1 MNEKIMKKFYYLL
14 IIVLTVLVAVPTV
27 AQSEKQLKKE
37 IKEKALKDARKEAK
51 RLKKEG
57 FSVAP
62 GQLPLD
68 KQIENTW
75 MKRYEVTDEGNPKY
89 FVADARATGE
99 SHSAAKMRAFEIAK
113 INIAEQIG
121 PKVAGLV
128 STNLANSQL
137 NAEEAASITKT
148 VGSFKSKVQADIGN
162 MLTLFEASKNIGKN
176 TEVFITLAY
185 GYDAAMKLAK
195 EKLRKQMEEAA
206 NVNAKQLD
214 DILDF

>member
-1 MNEKIMKKFYYLL
+1 M
-14 IIVLTVLVAVPTV
+14 
-27 AQSEKQLKKE
+27 
-37 IKEKALKDARKEAK
+37 
-51 RLKKEG
+51 
-57 FSVAP
+57 
-62 GQLPLD
+62 D

-75 MKRYEVTDEGNPKY
+75 IKRYEVTDDGNPKY
-89 FVADARATGE
+89 FVTDARATGE
-99 SHSAAKMRAFEIAK
+99 THSAAKMQAYEMAK

-121 PKVAGLV
+121 SKVAGLV
-128 STNLANSQL
+128 ETKLANSQL

-148 VGSFKSKVQADIGN
+148 VGSFKSKVKADIGN

-195 EKLRKQMEEAA
+195 EKLRKQMEAEAD
-206 NVNAKQLD
+206 VNAKQLD

>member
-1 MNEKIMKKFYYLL
+1 MKKSTCFL
-14 IIVLTVLVAVPTV
+14 IFILAFLVAGNTI

-51 RLKKEG
+51 KLKKEG

-62 GQLPLD
+62 GQLPMD

-89 FVADARATGE
+89 FIADARATGE
-99 SHSAAKMRAFEIAK
+99 THSAAKMQAYELAK

-121 PKVAGLV
+121 SKVAGLV
-128 STNLANSQL
+128 KTNLANAQL
-137 NAEEAASITKT
+137 NSDDAASVTKT
-148 VGSFKSKVQADIGN
+148 VASFQSKVKADIGN
-162 MLTLFEASKNIGKN
+162 MLTLFEASKNIDKN

-185 GYDAAMKLAK
+185 GFDAAMKLAK
-195 EKLRKQMEEAA
+195 EKLRKEMEAES
-206 NVNAKQLD
+206 KITGEELD
-214 DILDF
+214 SILDF